1 MKAQLLLK
9 QRLVL
14 SESTFAEIVIWQLP
28 APLDGSTHDYKYRL
42 AYVVNG
48 DCVLRYDNEVGK
60 GNHLHI
66 NEQEIVYNFVST
78 EQLIDDFFAQIKRM
92 ESLQ

>member
-1 MKAQLLLK
+1 M
-9 QRLVL
+9 L
-14 SESTFAEIVIWQLP
+14 SALTTFM
-28 APLDGSTHDYKYRL
+28 
-42 AYVVNG
+42 
-48 DCVLRYDNEVGK
+48 LRYDNEVGK